1 MEEVNES
8 SNCYASCLRI
18 ANVLMAHTK
27 PTKTGLKIIQK
38 FITLADKYQK
48 MAPGTDGE
56 YFKNTM
62 DDYNKKMK

>member
-8 SNCYASCLRI
+8 SNCYVSCLKI
-18 ANVLMAHTK
+18 ANVLIAHTK
-27 PTKTGLKIIQK
+27 PTKTGLKIIQR

-48 MAPGTDGE
+48 MAPGTKPE

-62 DDYNKKMK
+62 EYYNKKMK